1 MLLSVP
7 SVCGLEGPQKL
18 FSGDMLVDVVFA
30 AGFLSDRCSF
40 HDRGVKSPRGRRW
53 HHLGA
58 RRGEHAAATHKDWAQ
73 SVVLHKLWATMFVF
87 LSAGDLWR
95 PEAHNLPARSFCGT
109 TDWAEY
115 LWVSRKARD
124 KDIDLDVTSGHAA
137 LRAGLPAPEPVL

>member
-1 MLLSVP
+1 MMSSSLLDS
-7 SVCGLEGPQKL
+7 SQI
-18 FSGDMLVDVVFA
+18 VVRSMIEESNLHEAA
-30 AGFLSDRCSF
+30 AGTILE
-40 HDRGVKSPRGRRW
+40 HG
-53 HHLGA
+53 

-73 SVVLHKLWATMFVF
+73 SVVLHKLWATRFVF

-109 TDWAEY
+109 TDWAES